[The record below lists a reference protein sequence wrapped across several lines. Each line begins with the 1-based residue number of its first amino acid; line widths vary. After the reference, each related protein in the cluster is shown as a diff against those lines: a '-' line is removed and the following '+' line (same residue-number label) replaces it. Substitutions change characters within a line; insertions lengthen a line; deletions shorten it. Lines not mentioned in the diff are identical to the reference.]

1 MSREGSPREKPTDE
15 SASTHQPLSV
25 MDAGSVDTQVTP
37 DAQTQEVLNSEN
49 ELSTSITLD
58 STQIPSL
65 PELTQENNEQQEEQE
80 EEEGGGGEAD
90 EQTTQ
95 IDQQDIQPEQ
105 ITTVT
110 DNENQDIV
118 EKPEHESPPRLPDT
132 FYYDAE
138 KIHAK
143 PLTTNEA
150 TFPQNTLTMFRSFAY
165 DCDKRGNLHIL
176 DNKTV
181 MFAAA
186 CVIEIIDLPSGQHRY
201 IQTTGGYSIGAVVV
215 HPNRQYFA
223 VGEKGDIPN
232 IVIYEYPSLRPYR
245 ILKAG
250 TQRSYAYLDFNTE
263 GDLLASLG
271 SSPDYMLTIWDWRD
285 EKILLRSKAS
295 SQEVFKV
302 SFSKD
307 LKGHLTTSGIG
318 HIKFWKMARTFTGLK
333 LQGELGR
340 FGRTEISDI
349 EGYRELP
356 DGKVISGTEWG
367 NMLLWDGGLIQ
378 IEVCRKKGK
387 PCHNGPIQQVLL
399 NESDVYTV
407 GEDGYIRI
415 WDFETIDTA
424 EAIDEGSKMEMEP
437 LNELR
442 VGTDSKLMGIKH
454 GVVDDMSLW
463 FAQDA
468 RGNIWKLDLTF
479 SKNSVDPE
487 VLLSFTS
494 GAVTGLDTSSV
505 YHMFTCSA
513 GNTIRIYNILTQEI
527 LSQKMFVTN
536 VTSLKWLPTVFDEKS
551 DGILVGFSDG
561 VIRYFK
567 LRSGI
572 KPNGTEKKFEFDL
585 RMIQV
590 LKPHTKSVTFITVE
604 VKNQWIATG
613 STDGTVFFFN
623 FTPKGLNPIG
633 FVNVNETITF
643 MTWTPAQY
651 DKTCLLVCLNNG
663 VILEYEGPGG
673 IKFDTSTSYLIET
686 QLPVRIF
693 RFRSIKSRLR
703 HEEELE
709 RKRKEEEERQR
720 KLEEERRLRGI
731 EKKEK
736 EGERP
741 TEQEEEEKK
750 EEDDWKPYIPET
762 PSAALFAAYTSPD
775 TFWLSMVDN
784 YDAGYL
790 YHCQFSNKDD
800 RFQYNPERQ
809 DTIVNTLP
817 VPNTDLAD
825 GNDIPLTSILIREK
839 LNLIFVGLKNGF
851 IRIYPYGGTQI
862 FQSLDDYW
870 TRGSHDTEYGIVTH
884 LITSFD
890 DRFAFSGGA
899 DGNIFGYVVKG
910 DLNIF
915 QEQFEIPK
923 MPAYTGEIEPQDIT
937 EPKHYSIEEEK
948 QRAEQDKMKKSAE
961 GLKSEMRQRVEGLR
975 GKFRRLLIENDQLP
989 ADLRIA
995 RQDFILD
1002 ENIRQ
1007 NFLAELQD
1015 KIDLSVKE
1023 LAWESERCN
1032 VALRKLEQWFVDPVA
1047 QDVVSVKSF
1056 DGQWEVSTFRTI
1068 ELPKDFYSLQEEIE
1082 RQKNALLDKGKRK
1095 ETIEISDEKAGESR
1109 EARTTESKSSTTKL
1123 KGAKAMRVER
1133 LLRKMEERAK
1143 RRQKRKE
1150 EWTALYQKKKPE
1162 GYADPVEVENIRY
1175 AKDNMGN
1182 YFLKSASDYVVPVE
1196 QRLTVLRALDRIM
1209 KLRFATYTYK
1219 MKFNQRVLDL
1229 IQRKRTLTEQINNE
1243 LVRLRNLGQS
1253 QPNYEELFNIPL
1265 LPSVHDGQENRFHF
1279 TREEIQAFREEHEQ
1293 RNGDLTKPDEDS
1305 SNTNTRQSSIKR
1317 PIDLRWSVNLKEPLP
1332 SNILNR
1338 NRSNET
1344 TTNDNTPINIL
1355 REVNDPENSNF
1366 DPFTYRSFFERD
1378 QILENVKETMRTFDN
1393 DVCLLYYLKMI
1404 KTLRAKETDL
1414 RCITFYE
1421 ELMLMKEFERTE
1433 NDLENKVVEAQKR
1446 FDNEQTKIN
1455 EFNGKIDLKKKDIEN
1470 LDERMKH
1477 IYARF
1482 DEMIPKEHKFYN
1494 YLLRV
1499 LNKKIK
1505 RKKRVEGEEADDADD
1520 MSQDLDEEE
1529 DWELEDEEDEDQ
1541 IANED
1546 PTRQL
1551 DVDIC
1556 PPNLDQKVYDD
1567 VVALREKRLD
1577 LDEAITDEKSVLQSL
1592 QQTLGQ
1598 TQIYS
1603 NKIDAELKSKQADLI
1618 DFQKK
1623 KQRKINDINVAIG
1636 IRCHQIRYDRSTH
1649 LPDDL
1654 SDALI
1659 FNRINKLGLTNRIVD
1674 VKTEIKREKERY
1686 VNKKQE
1692 RKDLSHELKHAAQVI
1707 KLLTDECNKLMVEK
1721 FGKLVQLEKLEGAIV
1736 NLQIE
1741 ELKQKLDD
1749 AGDEYYNTM
1758 TQYELLKIEEHDD
1771 TIDLLK
1777 TNTKRLDELT
1787 QLVDEK
1793 RLLDEQL
1800 VSRKTKAADEFTGPS
1815 KQSIEEFDRLCTLV
1829 QLQAQEIEA
1838 LKAEISILSRK
1849 GGHILPPNPAILP
1862 QNS

>member
-1 MSREGSPREKPTDE
+1 MSREGSPRENPTDE
-15 SASTHQPLSV
+15 SASSINKNNYFILFYLLKFCDFSIHDLARQPLSA

-49 ELSTSITLD
+49 ELPTSIALD
-58 STQIPSL
+58 SIQMPPPPS
-65 PELTQENNEQQEEQE
+65 ESTQENMEG
-80 EEEGGGGEAD
+80 EEEGERGGD
-90 EQTTQ
+90 EQTIQ
-95 IDQQDIQPEQ
+95 IDQQDTQQEQ
-105 ITTVT
+105 TTTVN
-110 DNENQDIV
+110 DNENQDII
-118 EKPEHESPPRLPDT
+118 EKPERDSPPRLPDT

-143 PLTTNEA
+143 PLTTNEKI
-150 TFPQNTLTMFRSFAY
+150 FPENTLSMFRSYAY
-165 DCDKRGNLHIL
+165 DCNKRGNLHIL

-181 MFAAA
+181 MFVAA
-186 CVIEIIDLPSGQHRY
+186 CVIEIIDLSTGQHQY

-215 HPNRQYFA
+215 HPSRQYFA
-223 VGEKGDIPN
+223 VGEKGDMPN

-245 ILKAG
+245 ILKTG

-399 NESDVYTV
+399 NESDVFTV
-407 GEDGYIRI
+407 SEDGYIRV

-424 EAIDEGSKMEMEP
+424 EATDEGSKMEMEP

-442 VGTDSKLMGIKH
+442 VGTDSKLMGIKR

-468 RGNIWKLDLTF
+468 RGNIWKIDLTF
-479 SKNSVDPE
+479 SKNSTDPE

-494 GAVTGLDTSSV
+494 GAVTSLDVSSV
-505 YHMFTCSA
+505 YHTFACSA
-513 GNTIRIYNILTQEI
+513 SNVIRIYNIFTQEV
-527 LSQKMFVTN
+527 LSQKMFTTS

-551 DGILVGFSDG
+551 DGILAGFSDG
-561 VIRYFK
+561 IIRYFK

-572 KPNGTEKKFEFDL
+572 KPSGTEKKLEFDL

-590 LKPHTKSVTFITVE
+590 LKPHTKPVTFITLE

-613 STDGTVFFFN
+613 SADGTVFFFN

-633 FVNVNETITF
+633 FVNVKEEITF

-651 DKTCLLVCLNNG
+651 DKTRLLVCLKNG
-663 VILEYEGPGG
+663 VIHEYEGPGG
-673 IKFDTSTSYLIET
+673 IKFDTSTSYLLES

-741 TEQEEEEKK
+741 TEQEEEEEQK
-750 EEDDWKPYIPET
+750 EDDWKPYIPEI
-762 PSAALFAAYTSPD
+762 PSAALFAVYTSPD
-775 TFWLSMVDN
+775 TFWLSMDD

-817 VPNTDLAD
+817 VPNTDLAHGD
-825 GNDIPLTSILIREK
+825 DIPLTSILIREK

-851 IRIYPYGGTQI
+851 IRIYPYGGPQV

-870 TRGSHDTEYGIVTH
+870 TKGSHDTEYGIVTH

-890 DRFAFSGGA
+890 DRFALSGGA

-910 DLNIF
+910 DLSIF

-923 MPAYTGEIEPQDIT
+923 MPAYTGETEPQDIT
-937 EPKHYSIEEEK
+937 DSKHYSIEEEK
-948 QRAEQDKMKKSAE
+948 QKAEQDKMKKSAE
-961 GLKSEMRQRVEGLR
+961 GLKNEMRQRIEGLR

-1007 NFLAELQD
+1007 NFLAEIQD
-1015 KIDLSVKE
+1015 KIDLSAKE

-1032 VALRKLEQWFVDPVA
+1032 IALRKLEQWFVDPVA

-1056 DGQWEVSTFRTI
+1056 DGKWEVSTFRTI
-1068 ELPKDFYSLQEEIE
+1068 ELPNDFYSLQEELE

-1095 ETIEISDEKAGESR
+1095 ETVEVSDEKAGESR
-1109 EARTTESKSSTTKL
+1109 EARTTDSKSSTTKL

-1150 EWTALYQKKKPE
+1150 EWAVLYQKKKPE
-1162 GYADPVEVENIRY
+1162 GYDDPAEVGNIRY

-1182 YFLKSASDYVVPVE
+1182 YFLKTASDYVVPVE

-1209 KLRFATYTYK
+1209 KIRF
-1219 MKFNQRVLDL
+1219 
-1229 IQRKRTLTEQINNE
+1229 
-1243 LVRLRNLGQS
+1243 
-1253 QPNYEELFNIPL
+1253 
-1265 LPSVHDGQENRFHF
+1265 
-1279 TREEIQAFREEHEQ
+1279 
-1293 RNGDLTKPDEDS
+1293 
-1305 SNTNTRQSSIKR
+1305 
-1317 PIDLRWSVNLKEPLP
+1317 
-1332 SNILNR
+1332 
-1338 NRSNET
+1338 
-1344 TTNDNTPINIL
+1344 
-1355 REVNDPENSNF
+1355 
-1366 DPFTYRSFFERD
+1366 
-1378 QILENVKETMRTFDN
+1378 
-1393 DVCLLYYLKMI
+1393 
-1404 KTLRAKETDL
+1404 
-1414 RCITFYE
+1414 
-1421 ELMLMKEFERTE
+1421 
-1433 NDLENKVVEAQKR
+1433 VV
-1446 FDNEQTKIN
+1446 I
-1455 EFNGKIDLKKKDIEN
+1455 
-1470 LDERMKH
+1470 
-1477 IYARF
+1477 
-1482 DEMIPKEHKFYN
+1482 
-1494 YLLRV
+1494 
-1499 LNKKIK
+1499 
-1505 RKKRVEGEEADDADD
+1505 
-1520 MSQDLDEEE
+1520 
-1529 DWELEDEEDEDQ
+1529 
-1541 IANED
+1541 
-1546 PTRQL
+1546 
-1551 DVDIC
+1551 
-1556 PPNLDQKVYDD
+1556 
-1567 VVALREKRLD
+1567 
-1577 LDEAITDEKSVLQSL
+1577 
-1592 QQTLGQ
+1592 
-1598 TQIYS
+1598 
-1603 NKIDAELKSKQADLI
+1603 
-1618 DFQKK
+1618 
-1623 KQRKINDINVAIG
+1623 
-1636 IRCHQIRYDRSTH
+1636 
-1649 LPDDL
+1649 
-1654 SDALI
+1654 
-1659 FNRINKLGLTNRIVD
+1659 
-1674 VKTEIKREKERY
+1674 
-1686 VNKKQE
+1686 
-1692 RKDLSHELKHAAQVI
+1692 
-1707 KLLTDECNKLMVEK
+1707 
-1721 FGKLVQLEKLEGAIV
+1721 
-1736 NLQIE
+1736 
-1741 ELKQKLDD
+1741 
-1749 AGDEYYNTM
+1749 
-1758 TQYELLKIEEHDD
+1758 
-1771 TIDLLK
+1771 
-1777 TNTKRLDELT
+1777 
-1787 QLVDEK
+1787 
-1793 RLLDEQL
+1793 
-1800 VSRKTKAADEFTGPS
+1800 
-1815 KQSIEEFDRLCTLV
+1815 
-1829 QLQAQEIEA
+1829 
-1838 LKAEISILSRK
+1838 
-1849 GGHILPPNPAILP
+1849 
-1862 QNS
+1862 